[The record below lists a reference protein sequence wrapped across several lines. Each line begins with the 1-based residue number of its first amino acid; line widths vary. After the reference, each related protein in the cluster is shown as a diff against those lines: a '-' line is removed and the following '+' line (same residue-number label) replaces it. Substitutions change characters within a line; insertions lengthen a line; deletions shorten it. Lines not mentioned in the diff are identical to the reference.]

1 MSASAA
7 CLAIIHGCTRA
18 LLEQDV
24 LWGRE
29 VSFSGRG
36 PLDVTYT
43 EDISLLRLLLLHWL
57 RPEDSKGARVKEHP
71 PLGSVLRLMGNL
83 SLLLQRSFW
92 VYFIVQLFFPTVGV
106 ERGSS

>member
-83 SLLLQRSFW
+83 SPLLQRSFW